1 MSARTITS
9 ISTVHTVVE
18 SPLGPLTLV
27 ADDGR
32 LAALYMTAQRHLPP
46 DARLGEPVPD
56 DDPVFADA
64 VRELRE
70 YFAGERTTF
79 DLPLREH
86 GTPFEQAVWAR
97 LRAIPYGETTTYGEI
112 ARELN
117 SSPRAV
123 GRANGRNQI
132 SIVVPCHRVVGA
144 NGSLTGY
151 AGGIP
156 TKQRLLDH
164 ERGQVL
170 LAGRPSRP
178 PGVAS

>member
-1 MSARTITS
+1 MHAALIP
-9 ISTVHTVVE
+9 
-18 SPLGPLTLV
+18 SPIGPLYV
-27 ADDGR
+27 EAEDGR
-32 LAALYMTAQRHLPP
+32 LTRLYTDGHPAHTPADPP
-46 DARLGEPVPD
+46 TG
-56 DDPVFADA
+56 VFAE
-64 VRELRE
+64 VQRQLGE

-97 LRAIPYGETTTYGEI
+97 LRTIPYGETTTYGEI
-112 ARELN
+112 ARELD

-132 SIVVPCHRVVGA
+132 SIVVPCHRVIGS

-156 TKQRLLDH
+156 TKQQLLDH
-164 ERGQVL
+164 ERGQVV
-170 LAGRPSRP
+170 LAGRPSGP